1 MERGDGKDNHRL
13 ALQTIS
19 LIHYQLFKLL
29 KVMGLIDSVVS
40 CHELCES
47 IVAEAEAVINGR
59 LSNSVTTTADDR

>member
-1 MERGDGKDNHRL
+1 MECGDGKDDQRL

-19 LIHYQLFKLL
+19 LIDHSFELL

>member
-1 MERGDGKDNHRL
+1 MERGDGKDDQRL

-19 LIHYQLFKLL
+19 LIDHSFELL
-29 KVMGLIDSVVS
+29 KVMGLINSVVS

>member
-1 MERGDGKDNHRL
+1 MERGDGKDDQRL

-19 LIHYQLFKLL
+19 LINHSFELL
-29 KVMGLIDSVVS
+29 KVMGLINSVVS

>member
-1 MERGDGKDNHRL
+1 MERRDGKDDQRL
-13 ALQTIS
+13 TLQTIS
-19 LIHYQLFKLL
+19 FIHHSFELL

-59 LSNSVTTTADDR
+59 LSNSVTTTADNR

>member
-1 MERGDGKDNHRL
+1 MERGDGKDDQTL
-13 ALQTIS
+13 VLQTIS
-19 LIHYQLFKLL
+19 LIDHSFELL
-29 KVMGLIDSVVS
+29 KVMGLINSVVS

>member
-1 MERGDGKDNHRL
+1 MERGDGKEDQRL

-19 LIHYQLFKLL
+19 LIHYSFELL

>member
-1 MERGDGKDNHRL
+1 MERGDGKDDHRL

-19 LIHYQLFKLL
+19 LIHHSFELL

>member
-1 MERGDGKDNHRL
+1 MSIADNIPH
-13 ALQTIS
+13 S
-19 LIHYQLFKLL
+19 FELL

>member
-1 MERGDGKDNHRL
+1 MERGDGKEDHRL
-13 ALQTIS
+13 ALQTIF
-19 LIHYQLFKLL
+19 LIDHSFELL

>member
-1 MERGDGKDNHRL
+1 MERGDGKDDQRL

-19 LIHYQLFKLL
+19 LIDHSFELL

>member
-1 MERGDGKDNHRL
+1 MERGDGKEDHRL

-19 LIHYQLFKLL
+19 LIDHSFGLL

>member
-1 MERGDGKDNHRL
+1 MERGDGKDDQRL

-19 LIHYQLFKLL
+19 LIDHSFELL

-59 LSNSVTTTADDR
+59 LSNNVTTAADDR

>member
-1 MERGDGKDNHRL
+1 MECGDGKDDQRL

-19 LIHYQLFKLL
+19 LIDHSFELL
-29 KVMGLIDSVVS
+29 KVMGLINSVVS